1 VGRESEERI
10 RKFIDRGLARYG
22 QGQLKE
28 AVSEWQQALAWD
40 AGNSEARTL
49 IEFVER
55 KLLAEGAPGANP
67 DQKGTD
73 PVLPRYEDPEVLSEE
88 DLPPAHDEFGPANNV
103 PTVERRDIVDEVVKG
118 EVDDEAT
125 TGPYERVRH
134 PTIESPI
141 PQLLAQITSPD
152 WRSKTP
158 PNNDEWEHE
167 APPEREEAAP
177 DVPVFGEET
186 RRLGSEPH
194 QADDSQ
200 VPSTIDLP
208 NEDHATE
215 MRVLASELV
224 DRCRTML
231 DQKKLEA
238 AATAA
243 ESALREGERAPPPG
257 IAEVIEPA
265 RPLFE
270 RTFEAYIG
278 SMDQVPILAISEGVL
293 ATQGLDHRAG
303 FLLSRIDGLMS
314 IEHLLDIAGM
324 PRFEA
329 LRILSALL
337 RSKTIRFVG

>member
-1 VGRESEERI
+1 MARETEERI

-28 AVSEWQQALAWD
+28 AVSEWEQALAWD
-40 AGNSEARTL
+40 ADNSEARTL
-49 IEFVER
+49 IEFVQR
-55 KLLAEGAPGANP
+55 KLLAGDGDASP
-67 DQKGTD
+67 DNRGTD
-73 PVLPRYEDPEVLSEE
+73 PVLPRYEDDALLGEN
-88 DLPPAHDEFGPANNV
+88 EFGAPNDV
-103 PTVERRDIVDEVVKG
+103 PTAQRENPVSQ
-118 EVDDEAT
+118 VDDDAV

-134 PTIESPI
+134 PTVESPI
-141 PQLLAQITSPD
+141 PQLLAQITSPEWKPD
-152 WRSKTP
+152 AP
-158 PNNDEWEHE
+158 AAVDDEWEHE
-167 APPEREEAAP
+167 APPAREEAAP

-194 QADDSQ
+194 QTDDSP
-200 VPSTIDLP
+200 VPPTIDLP

-231 DQKKLEA
+231 DQGKLEA
-238 AATAA
+238 AATSA

-270 RTFEAYIG
+270 RAFESYVG

-303 FLLSRIDGLMS
+303 FLLACVDGLMS

-329 LRILSALL
+329 LRILSSLL
-337 RSKTIRFVG
+337 RSKTIRFVS